1 MFLGLLDFLNT
12 CESCVCGIVIESD
25 TTRKPKI
32 RGRKWPPITLKPNK
46 NLKFLTK
53 TQPEPEKRYP
63 KVTQTRHFLPNLIT
77 SMECGY
83 TSNLNWWLHYEN
95 FWFQKQPFLK
105 VMNYKIYDK
114 NLEGIKK
121 ALQFWMAAALL
132 EPKK

>member
-83 TSNLNWWLHYEN
+83 TSNLNWWLHYEH
-95 FWFQKQPFLK
+95 FWFQKQPIKIRFSSLPCLAISALK
-105 VMNYKIYDK
+105 NQQIFRNKK
-114 NLEGIKK
+114 NLPI
-121 ALQFWMAAALL
+121 LR
-132 EPKK
+132 